1 MKTLNT
7 AARIVATIALAVMLA
22 TAGLFACCAR
32 PTALLLAQAASNA
45 ADSPY
50 DKEALVGLAV
60 LTRDHTVD
68 GADRTATLDTIAQAA
83 SDVSP
88 AVAQSADK
96 VTALEALGERYTLTD
111 DALDHL
117 DDVHRVLVGAR
128 WALAATAAACIAAAA
143 HVYARCGRKEFGTVL
158 RNAAI
163 ATITVF
169 AARVFR
175 GLPFAVFR
183 RRNLD
188 VFMGF
193 AAHLHVSPRIL
204 AGDGRRLAGRHGC
217 GLRRL
222 LYHGEVD
229 AQTLLVASRATEHR
243 FAIV

>member
-7 AARIVATIALAVMLA
+7 AARIVATIALAVVLA

-60 LTRDHTVD
+60 LTRDYTVD

-96 VTALEALGERYTLTD
+96 VVALEALGERYTLTD

-143 HVYARCGRKEFGTVL
+143 HVYVRCGKKEFGTVL

-163 ATITVF
+163 ATIAVF
-169 AARVFR
+169 AALAAWV
-175 GLPFAVFR
+175 AVDF
-183 RRNLD
+183 NG
-188 VFMGF
+188 FF
-193 AAHLHVSPRIL
+193 AAFHSLFFADGTWTFSWDSLLICMYPPEFWLGMGAVWL
-204 AGDGRRLAGRHGC
+204 A
-217 GLRRL
+217 
-222 LYHGEVD
+222 V
-229 AQTLLVASRATEHR
+229 TVAACAVCFIMGKLMRKR
-243 FAIV
+243 FS

>member
-163 ATITVF
+163 ATIAVF
-169 AARVFR
+169 AALAAWV
-175 GLPFAVFR
+175 AVDFSG
-183 RRNLD
+183 
-188 VFMGF
+188 FF
-193 AAHLHVSPRIL
+193 AAFHSLFFADGTWTFSWDSLLICMYPPEFWLGMGAVWL
-204 AGDGRRLAGRHGC
+204 A
-217 GLRRL
+217 
-222 LYHGEVD
+222 V
-229 AQTLLVASRATEHR
+229 TVAACAVCFIMGKLMRKR
-243 FAIV
+243 FS

>member
-117 DDVHRVLVGAR
+117 DDVHSWDSLLICMYPPEFWLGMGAV
-128 WALAATAAACIAAAA
+128 WLAVTVAACAVCFIM
-143 HVYARCGRKEFGTVL
+143 GKLMRK
-158 RNAAI
+158 
-163 ATITVF
+163 
-169 AARVFR
+169 
-175 GLPFAVFR
+175 
-183 RRNLD
+183 
-188 VFMGF
+188 
-193 AAHLHVSPRIL
+193 
-204 AGDGRRLAGRHGC
+204 
-217 GLRRL
+217 
-222 LYHGEVD
+222 
-229 AQTLLVASRATEHR
+229 R
-243 FAIV
+243 FS